1 MADPSF
7 TCCPPVSRHQLDN
20 NAVFL
25 SSLQPL
31 FTVGWPVFYFIHT
44 QPNIALLPTSFS
56 PLWHHQKLFAV
67 LVIVICFHFSKNKS
81 YCCPVSWLGLLS
93 LSSLWKS
100 CPRNLQKLQKS
111 RPRNSRDDSPLPALL
126 SLWHVFPR
134 FAAIF

>member
-25 SSLQPL
+25 FSLQPL
-31 FTVGWPVFYFIHT
+31 STVGWPVFYFIHT

-56 PLWHHQKLFAV
+56 TLWHHQKLFAV
-67 LVIVICFHFSKNKS
+67 KVIVICFHFSKNKIIVVQS
-81 YCCPVSWLGLLS
+81 AGLVCSHFLACG
-93 LSSLWKS
+93 KVV
-100 CPRNLQKLQKS
+100 PENLQKLQKS

-126 SLWHVFPR
+126 SQCHVFPR